1 MRRSAK
7 EEVFP
12 GSEPIAGGKL
22 SDLSPV
28 LHYIKPYKWQL
39 FVVFIAL
46 VFTSTSVL
54 AMGWGLRNLVD
65 VGLAQGDV
73 ASLNKATLILLIIT
87 VSLAFFTFIRYFLI
101 TYVGEYVIADIRKD
115 IFKHLVNMSPE
126 FFETTASGD
135 ILSRLTTDSTLLQTV
150 IGGSLS
156 IAMRNILMVIGG
168 IFQLFVTSPKLTGF
182 TLLIVPFVIA
192 CIIIVGKRARG
203 LSKLTQEKISNMS
216 SLTEEVIHG
225 IRTVQAFNRESYEE
239 AFFQKHVADTL
250 TTSIKRVAVRGFLT
264 AMVIVLVFGSIVA
277 ALWVGGHDV
286 LNGKLSSGSLVSFLF
301 YAVVVASAIGAL
313 SEVASDVSKAGGA
326 AERIFDLLKIKST
339 VKNPEHPIILPSEI
353 KSSIQFSDVCFSYPS
368 RLETPAIDRINL
380 TIRPG
385 EKIAFVGES
394 GAGKS
399 TIFQLLM
406 RFYDMTSGMIAIDN
420 IPINQMTLHDLRSL
434 ISIVPQDPIIF
445 TGTVADNI
453 RYGNPQATLDELKEA
468 ALAASALDFIQALP
482 QGFDTHLGEKGIRLS
497 GGQKQR
503 LAISRSI
510 LKNPKILLLDEATS
524 ALDAENE
531 KKVQQALTSL
541 MENRTTL
548 IIAHRFSTVQK
559 ADRIVV
565 MNQGKIDSIGTHH
578 ELLKEEGIYHRLAN
592 LQLQG

>member
-1 MRRSAK
+1 M
-7 EEVFP
+7 
-12 GSEPIAGGKL
+12 
-22 SDLSPV
+22 
-28 LHYIKPYKWQL
+28 KPYQWQL
-39 FVVFIAL
+39 VVVFIAL
-46 VFTSTSVL
+46 IFTSSSVL
-54 AMGWGLRNLVD
+54 AMGWGIRNLVD
-65 VGLAQGDV
+65 AGLTQGDR
-73 ASLNKATLILLIIT
+73 ASLNEATLLLFVIT
-87 VSLAFFTFIRYFLI
+87 ISLAFFTFVRFFLI
-101 TYVGEYVIADIRKD
+101 TYVGEHVIADIRKD
-115 IFKHLVNMSPE
+115 VFNHLIHMSPE

-168 IFQLFVTSPKLTGF
+168 IFQLIMTSPKLTGF
-182 TLLIVPFVIA
+182 TLLIVPVVIA

-203 LSKLTQEKISNMS
+203 LSKLTQEKISHMS

-225 IRTVQAFNRESYEE
+225 IRTVQAFNREAYEE
-239 AFFQKHVADTL
+239 KLFGVQVADTL
-250 TTSIKRVAVRGFLT
+250 STAIRRVAVRGSLT
-264 AMVIVLVFGSIVA
+264 AMVITLVFGSIVA

-286 LNGKLSSGSLVSFLF
+286 LNGTLSSGSLVSFLF
-301 YAVVVASAIGAL
+301 YSVVVASAIGAL

-326 AERIFDLLKIKST
+326 AERIFDLLKIKSK
-339 VKNPEHPIILPSEI
+339 VNDPEQPMALPTSI
-353 KSSIQFSDVCFSYPS
+353 TGSIQFSDVCFSYPS
-368 RLETPAIDRINL
+368 RPDTLALNHITLA
-380 TIRPG
+380 IRPG

-406 RFYDMTSGMIAIDN
+406 RFYDMKSGVIAIDT
-420 IPINQMTLHDLRSL
+420 IPINQLTLHDLRSL

-453 RYGNPQATLDELKEA
+453 RYGNPNATLEELKEA

-531 KKVQQALTSL
+531 KKVQQALTRL

-565 MNQGKIDSIGTHH
+565 MDQGKIDSIGTHH

>member
-1 MRRSAK
+1 
-7 EEVFP
+7 
-12 GSEPIAGGKL
+12 
-22 SDLSPV
+22 
-28 LHYIKPYKWQL
+28 
-39 FVVFIAL
+39 
-46 VFTSTSVL
+46 
-54 AMGWGLRNLVD
+54 

-73 ASLNKATLILLIIT
+73 ASLNKATLILFIIT

-301 YAVVVASAIGAL
+301 YAVVVASAIGA
-313 SEVASDVSKAGGA
+313 
-326 AERIFDLLKIKST
+326 
-339 VKNPEHPIILPSEI
+339 
-353 KSSIQFSDVCFSYPS
+353 
-368 RLETPAIDRINL
+368 
-380 TIRPG
+380 
-385 EKIAFVGES
+385 
-394 GAGKS
+394 
-399 TIFQLLM
+399 
-406 RFYDMTSGMIAIDN
+406 
-420 IPINQMTLHDLRSL
+420 
-434 ISIVPQDPIIF
+434 
-445 TGTVADNI
+445 
-453 RYGNPQATLDELKEA
+453 
-468 ALAASALDFIQALP
+468 
-482 QGFDTHLGEKGIRLS
+482 
-497 GGQKQR
+497 
-503 LAISRSI
+503 
-510 LKNPKILLLDEATS
+510 
-524 ALDAENE
+524 
-531 KKVQQALTSL
+531 
-541 MENRTTL
+541 
-548 IIAHRFSTVQK
+548 
-559 ADRIVV
+559 
-565 MNQGKIDSIGTHH
+565 
-578 ELLKEEGIYHRLAN
+578 
-592 LQLQG
+592 